1 MDFFGYSAIMEQF
14 ERVYRESNLA
24 DKKWVFFSRSKEVGN
39 FNFSLA
45 TIEGEQADPRLN
57 LFTLKCRLTELLD
70 ISSFRL
76 ERGKHSV
83 SLMGHMAEKKVGEMA
98 LKHSWSQGFYFSEKT
113 ENLKTF

>member
-1 MDFFGYSAIMEQF
+1 MLRIRKS
-14 ERVYRESNLA
+14 RRLWSNLSESIGNQIWPI
-24 DKKWVFFSRSKEVGN
+24 KSGFFSRSKEVGN

-98 LKHSWSQGFYFSEKT
+98 LKHSWSQGFYFSEK
-113 ENLKTF
+113 N